1 MSFSDLELYFFG
13 WVGVVGWWLEK
24 VKLKITST
32 KVEVEV
38 EAELGNMSP
47 RNFGVLSNLLGLR
60 TLLCSVEGKRT
71 HTLQGVI
78 TKLFL
83 SKVFDSRNIETHDI
97 FFNYMKGLEPYIS
110 EAKNYL

>member
-1 MSFSDLELYFFG
+1 MALEE
-13 WVGVVGWWLEK
+13 W
-24 VKLKITST
+24 KLSLTSA

-71 HTLQGVI
+71 RTLQGVI
-78 TKLFL
+78 TKFSL
-83 SKVFDSRNIETHDI
+83 SKVFDSRNIETHNI
-97 FFNYMKGLEPYIS
+97 FLNRR
-110 EAKNYL
+110 